1 MGGNALKGIAETR
14 RFARDEYFAL
24 ENDVTEK
31 LKKVFPFASVS
42 AVVAYKNKD
51 SFGDMDVLFYNPEPV
66 HWPRYL
72 TQLFET
78 KGYTKNGG
86 VTSFEYRGIQVDL
99 IMCSSQDEYSTS
111 MFYFAYNDLGNF
123 MGRIAH
129 KMGFKYGH
137 RGLTFVVKDG
147 DYQFD
152 EIVVSQNPADIMRF
166 LGYDYSR
173 FLSGFNEL
181 TDVFEYAASTPF
193 FNKDIFLLHNRNH
206 TSRVRD
212 AKRKSYNAFLSWMEV
227 TPNLRAYEWQ
237 SMEERGGTREV
248 AEFMK
253 RAFEFF
259 PEFEDQYQDVMTRFD
274 RHRQAKARFNGDL
287 VREWTGLEG
296 KELGEVMKRL
306 RDFMMLDYITVT
318 DYVLA
323 HSDEFLRKVVLN
335 AKCGPL
341 LVAEGTK
348 ISK

>member
-14 RFARDEYFAL
+14 RFAKDEYFAL
-24 ENDVTEK
+24 EKDVTDK

-51 SFGDMDVLFYNPEPV
+51 SFGDMDVLFYNPEPI

-72 TQLFET
+72 TQLFDT

-86 VTSFEYRGIQVDL
+86 VTSFEYNGIQVDL
-99 IMCSSQDEYSTS
+99 IMCSSQEEYITS

-137 RGLTFVVKDG
+137 RGLTFIVKDG

-152 EIVVSQNPADIMRF
+152 EIVVSQRPDHIMRF

-212 AKRKSYNAFLSWMEV
+212 AKRKSYSAFLDWMEV
-227 TPNLRAYEWQ
+227 TPHLRAYEWQ

-248 AEFMK
+248 AEFMQ
-253 RAFEFF
+253 RAFKFF
-259 PEFEDQYQDVMTRFD
+259 PEFEDQYQDVMERFD
-274 RHRQAKARFNGDL
+274 KHRQAKSAFNGDL
-287 VREWTGLEG
+287 VREWTGLDG
-296 KELGEVMKRL
+296 KELGEVMKRIKE
-306 RDFMMLDYITVT
+306 FMTSQSGSVT
-318 DYVLA
+318 DYVLQ
-323 HSDEFLRKVVLN
+323 HGQEQCKKVALN
-335 AKCGPL
+335 VKFGPML
-341 LVAEGTK
+341 LQQN
-348 ISK
+348 